1 MASQDWFDKD
11 FYKVLGVDKTAS
23 DAELKKTYRK
33 LARQYH
39 PDSNPGD
46 AAAESRFK
54 EISEAYSVLSDKEQ
68 RAEYDQVRAMGS
80 GARFTAGGPGAQ
92 GGFEDVFGGM
102 FGGQQAGGQ
111 RVRFGQGGGGGFED
125 ILGGLF
131 NGGAAGGGGGFGQ
144 SSGGF
149 RGFGGPTKGRDVTAS
164 TTLDFTTAIAGDTVK
179 LSQGNGRPV
188 NVRIPA
194 GVADGQ
200 KIRLRGR
207 GEPSPDG
214 GEAGDLVVSVTVRKH
229 PVFERDGLN
238 LRVDV
243 PVTFAEAALGATIQ
257 VPTLGGEPV
266 KLKVAPGTP
275 SGRVLR
281 VKGRGVATK
290 SGTGD
295 LLATVQ
301 VAVPSHLSDKLRE
314 AVEALRAALPDE
326 DPREDLLAKARS

>member
-80 GARFTAGGPGAQ
+80 GARFTAGGPGQ
-92 GGFEDVFGGM
+92 GGGFEDVFGGM
-102 FGGQQAGGQ
+102 FGQQGGQ
-111 RVRFGQGGGGGFED
+111 RVRFGQQGGRGGAGGFED
-125 ILGGLF
+125 ILGGMF
-131 NGGAAGGGGGFGQ
+131 GGGGFGQ
-144 SSGGF
+144 NSGGY

-164 TTLDFTTAIAGDTVK
+164 TTLDFATAIAGDTVK

-214 GEAGDLVVSVTVRKH
+214 GEAGDLVVAVSVRKH

-243 PVTFAEAALGATIQ
+243 PVTFVEAALGATIQ

-281 VKGRGVATK
+281 VKGRGVTTK
-290 SGTGD
+290 NGTGD

-301 VAVPSHLSDKLRE
+301 VAVPSHLSDKQRE
-314 AVEALRAALPDE
+314 AVEALAATLPDE
-326 DPREDLLAKARS
+326 DPREDLLAKARG